1 MNIFKSLGVTF
12 ILYSTLFAQESGF
25 DVSNAAFEAYKQK
38 EDAAFKSYKEKLE
51 KEFAAYKK
59 ELTPYWEEPKLSSKK
74 EWVHYSDDKR
84 SRSEVDFEKQSVTVE
99 VVAKDVETAKKKL
112 LEQIEY
118 VASKDTKEVVASD
131 ELQKRVQELSQK
143 EQGKSAVVDAKP
155 ILAPVLFAKKPSQK
169 ELKEYAQN
177 ALKSAKKS
185 SRPSKLKDNIVY
197 KVEIP
202 LPSDTQLKRSGVYK
216 NEVFANAK
224 RFEIPVPL
232 IFAIMQTESDFNP
245 FAKSHIPAFGLMQIV
260 PHSAGKDSY
269 KMLYGRAGM
278 PTASYLY
285 NAQKNIEMGSSYLHI
300 LYYRYLKSI
309 KNPQSRLYC
318 AIAAYNTGSGN
329 IAWAFTRS
337 YSMKKAAP
345 IINKMSPEAVYTHLL
360 RNLRYDE
367 PKHYLKKVH
376 KRMSAY
382 NKAYRS

>member
-155 ILAPVLFAKKPSQK
+155 ILSPVLFAKKPSQK